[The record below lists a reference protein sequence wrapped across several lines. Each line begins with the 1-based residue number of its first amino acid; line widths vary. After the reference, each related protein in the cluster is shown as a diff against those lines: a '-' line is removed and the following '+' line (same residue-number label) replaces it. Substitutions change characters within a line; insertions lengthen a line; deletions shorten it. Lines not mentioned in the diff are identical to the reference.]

1 MKKINEDV
9 SATSANVMAS
19 CPENVLK
26 VVALPQG
33 LEDAKL
39 DEGFENLLNSK
50 ILEELV
56 VD

>member
-26 VVALPQG
+26 VIDNQKG